1 MSIRHVAFRAILLA
15 SAASVPVASFAQP
28 AGSPSTQS
36 GTSDVIRVL
45 LDQSAYWRT
54 KSETKLADEAL
65 SRVLALDPG
74 NVDALAQ
81 QAQAAADK
89 GDRKTA
95 QDALTKLQAARP
107 DDPRIT
113 SIQQSLRIGP
123 VDQSAL
129 TEARRLAQDGKP
141 QQALDAYRRVFKG
154 DVPPPSLATEF
165 YQTLGAT
172 EGNWEAAREG
182 LAAHLRADPQDLS
195 AQLAYA
201 ALLTYRDETRDEGVQ
216 RLAFLTRE
224 AQVSQQADR
233 AWRQALSWLPAT
245 QASAAKY
252 TEYLAHNPDDTEVQ
266 HWRTVALNDTGTLR
280 GAGFDDLANNRV
292 AQAESEFTKAL
303 AVDANDSDSLIGL
316 ALVRFKQN
324 RQNDGR
330 ELIRKAIEIDPSKAT
345 QYQSM
350 LDTSAASRTGNGG
363 GNGRNGSG
371 VDYGAES
378 ARKIRGQYARVAAL
392 TQRGE
397 YAAAEALLRQLMG
410 NRPNAGNYLQM
421 GDIQRRAGQFGAAE
435 ASFRTV
441 LRSQPH
447 NVAAL
452 GGLAAV
458 LGREGKTTD
467 ADQAYAQAQSFGGG
481 NALGQNRAQQLRQ
494 QAQSVSDPVAR
505 TGLFRAAVAADP
517 ANPWLRLEL
526 ARALLAQD
534 REAEARSV
542 MAPVTDTARP
552 TVDQL
557 KAGIYFATSDHQNAL
572 AASLVA
578 RLPASA
584 RTPDMQE
591 IGVQAEV
598 AGDVQDAKQLPNVDA
613 MEQRMV
619 ALAAKPD
626 PTGARASQFA
636 NALTRAGDKPG
647 ARNVIRAA
655 LAASRTPTPQQR
667 IAYAGALIGAG
678 YPRDAK
684 VVTAGLS
691 PGQLNPLQRST
702 LTSLQDDAAVSAA
715 DSANSRGQTADALSE
730 LTPRLQRDPSNP
742 ALNMALARVYQ
753 TEKQP
758 GTAVAITQE
767 LLRRNPGDVQVRVAA
782 VSAALAAGE
791 ADRAATMARQLTADF
806 PEDPQGWFV
815 AAQVARSRG
824 DSGAALTDLRRA
836 RDLRAKQLAGEQSD
850 ASDVLVPGWLPGRQ
864 YALNWPP
871 NVLNDASPGPAPQ
884 VADAEP
890 VTREYERYAQNTAA
904 PYSSGPGQIYLPP
917 PNGLDPGTSLT
928 TPPGIGV
935 RATPPPSFSEPSPI
949 AATPVAET
957 LPSTPNLG
965 ILTTIP
971 AANPTRSTSAP
982 TLDEPTAGSNLGVQ
996 LNTWQRAPTDPLTA
1010 DIDRSIQQVS
1020 ETIAPQIA
1028 GSLSLRGRSGS
1039 QGLSELFDVE
1049 APLEAS
1055 FSPNGYGRLKVQ
1067 VTPVYLY
1074 TGQPSAGNRALFGT
1088 NPLIAGIGADREH
1101 DLHPA
1106 QPHHDGGRQR
1116 FGRELCLRLRH
1127 SRHRHQPDRL
1137 RAEARRGRHPIPAP
1151 AEQQPAPAADG
1162 GPAFGDRQRAV
1173 LCRADRLADGRAL
1186 GRRNAQQGLCPT
1198 RRLGRQHLLLCR
1210 RRCGGV
1216 PGRAG
1221 CQQHRCGGR
1230 RRCQHPGVD
1239 DADAGSAGRRQR
1251 GVFRLPPQRGQLH
1264 HRQWR
1269 LFQPAAVFRTA
1280 VPGDLQAAADA
1291 GHHLHRRWHG
1301 RRADIPRQDRAGV
1314 PDRPGG
1320 DRSGG
1325 SAAAGDLRH
1334 QQLQHTVSRF
1344 RRHGDRRRRQRRD
1357 RLPPER
1363 QPARGREGRVRPV
1376 RQLHG
1381 GHGLG
1386 LRTLRVQQPAATI
1399 GSC

>member
-1 MSIRHVAFRAILLA
+1 MSIRHVALRAILLA
-15 SAASVPVASFAQP
+15 SAASVPVATFAQP

-36 GTSDVIRVL
+36 GTADVIRVL

-95 QDALTKLQAARP
+95 QDALTRLQVARP

-113 SIQQSLRIGP
+113 SIQQSLRVGP

-280 GAGFDDLANNRV
+280 GAGFDDLTNNRL
-292 AQAESEFTKAL
+292 AQAEAEFTKAL

-330 ELIRKAIEIDPSKAT
+330 DLIRKAVEIDPSKAT

-350 LDTSAASRTGNGG
+350 LDTSAASRTAAGGNGG
-363 GNGRNGSG
+363 GNNGRNGGG
-371 VDYGAES
+371 VDYGALS
-378 ARKIRGQYARVAAL
+378 ARKIRGDYARVAAL
-392 TQRGE
+392 TQRGD
-397 YAAAEALLRQLMG
+397 YAAAETLLRQLMG
-410 NRPNAGNYLQM
+410 KRPNAGNYLQM
-421 GDIQRRAGQFGAAE
+421 GDIQRRAGQFGEAE
-435 ASFRTV
+435 ASFRIV

-458 LGREGKTTD
+458 LAREGKTTD

-572 AASLVA
+572 AANLVA

-584 RTPDMQE
+584 RTPDFQE

-636 NALTRAGDKPG
+636 TALTRAGDKQG

-655 LAASRTPTPQQR
+655 LAATRTPTPQQR

-691 PGQLNPLQRST
+691 PSQLNPLQRST

-730 LTPRLQRDPSNP
+730 LSPRLQRDPSNP

-753 TEKQP
+753 TEKKP

-836 RDLRAKQLAGEQSD
+836 RDLRTKQLAGEQSD

-871 NVLNDASPGPAPQ
+871 DVLNDASPGPAPK

-890 VTREYERYAQNTAA
+890 VTREYERYAQTTAA
-904 PYSSGPGQIYLPP
+904 PYASGAGQIYLPP
-917 PNGLDPGTSLT
+917 PNGIDPGTSLS

-935 RATPPPSFSEPSPI
+935 RAAPPSFSEPSPI

-957 LPSTPNLG
+957 LPSTPNVG

-971 AANPTRSTSAP
+971 AANPTRSSSAP
-982 TLDEPTAGSNLGVQ
+982 TPDEPTAGSNLGVQ
-996 LNTWQRAPTDPLTA
+996 LQTRQRAPTDPLTA

-1074 TGQPSAGNRALFGT
+1074 AGQPSAGNRALFGT
-1088 NPLIAGIGADREH
+1088 NPLIAASVPIGGAIFT
-1101 DLHPA
+1101 P
-1106 QPHHDGGRQR
+1106 
-1116 FGRELCLRLRH
+1116 H
-1127 SRHRHQPDRL
+1127 SRTTT
-1137 RAEARRGRHPIPAP
+1137 A
-1151 AEQQPAPAADG
+1151 
-1162 GPAFGDRQRAV
+1162 
-1173 LCRADRLADGRAL
+1173 
-1186 GRRNAQQGLCPT
+1186 
-1198 RRLGRQHLLLCR
+1198 
-1210 RRCGGV
+1210 
-1216 PGRAG
+1216 
-1221 CQQHRCGGR
+1221 
-1230 RRCQHPGVD
+1230 
-1239 DADAGSAGRRQR
+1239 AGSALDVSYAYDFVTADIGTSPIGFEQKRIVGGIQFLPRLTNNLLLRLTADRRSVTDSLLSYAGQTDSR
-1251 GVFRLPPQRGQLH
+1251 TGERWGGVTRNRVYAQLEGSVGTTYYY
-1264 HRQWR
+1264 
-1269 LFQPAAVFRTA
+1269 AGA
-1280 VPGDLQAAADA
+1280 GAAAFLGEQVASNTDVEA
-1291 GHHLHRRWHG
+1291 G
-1301 RRADIPRQDRAGV
+1301 AGV
-1314 PDRPGG
+1314 STPVWTTPTQEVRVGANAVYFGFRRNEGNFTVGSGGYFSPQQYFALLFPVTYKQQLTPDITYTVGGTVGAQTFRAKTEPVFLTGRGANGLEAQLQQEISTTNNFNTRFPGFAG
-1320 DRSGG
+1320 TGIAGGVNGEIDYRLNDNLHVGAKAGFDRSGNFTEG
-1325 SAAAGDLRH
+1325 TGLVYARY
-1334 QQLQHTVSRF
+1334 VF
-1344 RRHGDRRRRQRRD
+1344 NN
-1357 RLPPER
+1357 P
-1363 QPARGREGRVRPV
+1363 QP
-1376 RQLHG
+1376 Q
-1381 GHGLG
+1381 
-1386 LRTLRVQQPAATI
+1386 
-1399 GSC
+1399 